1 MSTFYIA
8 GPMDGYPQRNY
19 PAFHKAGEEL
29 KKNDIEVLS
38 PAHDEFG
45 RPLKPPHPDE
55 EHLWKEHLHLWQE
68 QLRESLKKLLLC
80 DGVYMLKGWETSPG
94 AGLEYRT
101 ALTLGMTITVQYQ
114 GLEENQHE

>member
-8 GPMDGYPQRNY
+8 GPMIGYPQFNY

-29 KKNDIEVLS
+29 KKSEIKFLS

-45 RPLKPPHPDE
+45 QPIQPPHPDE
-55 EHLWKEHLHLWQE
+55 EHRWQEHL
-68 QLRESLKKLLLC
+68 RASLKKLLLC